1 MCTGIHIRMLGTI
14 KKTSMKIYI
23 IILFSIFSLACKA
36 QNETE
41 YLTKSEIKNDLKF
54 FDNFIQNQSSYQGLN
69 GFDYRKDFDK
79 YVKQI
84 DDDNVSKSDF
94 GIFLT
99 KTIGKIGDRH
109 SYIRGYNL
117 PNNLFLPFVVAP
129 LNNKVI
135 ALNYNKSQREYH
147 LLYQKF
153 PFLKAINSV
162 QIDEFLKK
170 IVPGDINAPE
180 IALWTRSVKQLKYM
194 SDNYAIIDKK
204 VPENYEFTFTNGKT
218 DTLVEIPLIT
228 KRSTF
233 ITWDEKFYR
242 INNPRR
248 NDLNN
253 AELIKNLF
261 HIDENNIAYL
271 RIPSMVDQEDAS
283 VFFQTI
289 NEFMNKVRS
298 SVSLIIDVR
307 GNGGGTRHLIN
318 ELAGYFIH
326 PDSSYIVNA
335 TRQRGK
341 LPLNEDL
348 KDDLHNR
355 FLFSRN
361 ELDVQEQNLVDKFM
375 ATFVPMYDLDD
386 NKYSEFHYF
395 LLNGKKLTKNKYH
408 YNKPIYVM
416 TNEKSF
422 SAASVFASVFKGL
435 PNIKLVGVNTDGSS
449 GNSERFELPNSKLRG
464 KISTMVSFQKNG
476 QILDGI
482 GTKPDIVIERNLKQ
496 IFWKEDYQLNR
507 LKELIN
513 EE

>member
-1 MCTGIHIRMLGTI
+1 
-14 KKTSMKIYI
+14 MKIYI
-23 IILFSIFSLACKA
+23 IIFLSIFSLTCKA

-41 YLTKSEIKNDLKF
+41 YLTKSEIENDLKF
-54 FDNFIQNQSSYQGLN
+54 LDDFIQNQSSYQGLN
-69 GFDYRKDFDK
+69 GFDYREDFHK
-79 YVKQI
+79 YLEQI
-84 DDDNVSKSDF
+84 DGNKISKSDF

-109 SYIRGYNL
+109 SYIRGYDL

-129 LNNKVI
+129 LNDKVV
-135 ALNYNKSQREYH
+135 ALNYNKSQKEYH

-153 PFLKAINSV
+153 PFLKAINTI
-162 QIDEFLKK
+162 QIDDFLKK
-170 IVPGDINAPE
+170 VVPKDIKAPE
-180 IALWTRSVKQLKYM
+180 IALRTRSVKQLKYM
-194 SDNYAIIDKK
+194 ADNYAIMRKTI
-204 VPENYEFTFTNGKT
+204 PENFEFTFTNGKT
-218 DTLVEIPLIT
+218 DTIVKIPLEN
-228 KRSTF
+228 KRSTY
-233 ITWDEKFYR
+233 ITWDEKFKR
-242 INNPRR
+242 VNNPKRK
-248 NDLNN
+248 DLNKP
-253 AELIKNLF
+253 ELIKNLF
-261 HIDENNIAYL
+261 HIDEDNIAYL
-271 RIPSMVDQEDAS
+271 RIPNMVDQEEAS

-289 NEFMNKVRS
+289 NEFMVKAKS

-318 ELAGYFIH
+318 EFAGYFIN
-326 PDSSYIVNA
+326 PNTSYIVNA

-361 ELDVQEQNLVDKFM
+361 ELDAQEQDLVDKFM
-375 ATFVPMYDLDD
+375 STFVPMYNLDD

-395 LLNGKKLTKNKYH
+395 VLNGKKLTKDKYH
-408 YNKPIYVM
+408 YDKSIYIM

-422 SAASVFASVFKGL
+422 SAASVFASVFKEI

-449 GNSERFELPNSKLRG
+449 GNSERFELPNSELRG

-482 GTKPDIVIERNLKQ
+482 GTKPDITIERNLDQ
-496 IFWKEDYQLNR
+496 ILWKEDYQLNK
-507 LKELIN
+507 LKELIKK
-513 EE
+513 E

>member
-1 MCTGIHIRMLGTI
+1 
-14 KKTSMKIYI
+14 MKIYI
-23 IILFSIFSLACKA
+23 IIFLSIFSLTCKA

-41 YLTKSEIKNDLKF
+41 FLTKSEIENDLKF
-54 FDNFIQNQSSYQGLN
+54 FDNFLQNHSSYQGLN
-69 GFDYRKDFDK
+69 GFDYREDFDK
-79 YVKQI
+79 YLEQI
-84 DDDNVSKSDF
+84 DDDKISKSNF

-109 SYIRGYNL
+109 SYIRGYDL

-129 LNNKVI
+129 LNNKVV
-135 ALNYNKSQREYH
+135 ALNYNKSQKEYH
-147 LLYQKF
+147 LFYQKF

-162 QIDEFLKK
+162 LIDEFLKK
-170 IVPGDINAPE
+170 IVPEDINSPE
-180 IALWTRSVKQLKYM
+180 ITLRTKSVKQLKYM
-194 SDNYAIIDKK
+194 SENYAIIGKK
-204 VPENYEFTFTNGKT
+204 IPENFDFTFTNGKT
-218 DTLVEIPLIT
+218 DTIVKIPLET

-233 ITWDEKFYR
+233 ITWDEKFAR

-248 NDLNN
+248 KDLNN
-253 AELIKNLF
+253 PELIKNLF
-261 HIDENNIAYL
+261 HIDENNVAYL
-271 RIPSMVDQEDAS
+271 RIPSMVDQEDAL
-283 VFFQTI
+283 VFFQSI
-289 NEFMNKVRS
+289 NEFMIKAKS

-326 PDSSYIVNA
+326 PNSSYIVNA

-341 LPLNEDL
+341 LPLNKDL

-361 ELDVQEQNLVDKFM
+361 ELDAQEQDLVDKFM
-375 ATFVPMYDLDD
+375 STFVPMYNLDN
-386 NKYSEFHYF
+386 NKYSKFHYF
-395 LLNGKKLTKNKYH
+395 VLNGKKLTKDKYH
-408 YNKPIYVM
+408 YNKPIYIM
-416 TNEKSF
+416 ANEKSF
-422 SAASVFASVFKGL
+422 SAASVFASVFKGI

-482 GTKPDIVIERNLKQ
+482 GTKPDIIFKRNLDQ
-496 IFWKEDYQLNR
+496 LFWQEDYQLNK
-507 LKELIN
+507 LKELIGK
-513 EE
+513 E